1 MHCLGMVFCLYDLIR
16 CVFREQM
23 YYCLNV
29 ILVLLL
35 KSEASLTK
43 KPQCGL
49 NVAFGSEVRRSCNKI
64 IDIIKLEATLWL

>member
-1 MHCLGMVFCLYDLIR
+1 MHCLWHYGTLWMVLCLYDLVMG
-16 CVFREQM
+16 VFREQP

-35 KSEASLTK
+35 KSEASLTE

-49 NVAFGSEVRRSCNKI
+49 NVAFGSEVRRSCK
-64 IDIIKLEATLWL
+64 KL